1 MKFVLF
7 RAWTIRGRLWFWH
20 LKAANHEIIAQGEG
34 YRNKDDALDAID
46 LIQNIPESTPVR
58 VIP

>member
-7 RAWTIRGRLWFWH
+7 RAWTIRGRRWFWH

-34 YRNKDDALDAID
+34 YRNKADALAAID
-46 LIQNIPESTPVR
+46 LIQNVPESTPVQIR
-58 VIP
+58 